1 MSRPGWLLST
11 TVCVSLLFQPSLTL
25 AQAHIFAPHSTQA
38 PGVDA
43 NGDAM
48 ARTHLRILAPS
59 EKRSQFGAATA
70 QPSELPPFRG
80 YLFETPASIA
90 CVYRLVDSPVPGCN
104 PNLTTQNP
112 TSGSRAIAIVD
123 AFDDPTAEADLA
135 VFSKQFGLPT
145 ADFHVVYAQGSE
157 PKQDPTGGW
166 EIEESLDIEWAHA
179 MAPNA
184 RIYLVEAANNSF
196 ANLFNAVITA
206 ANLVKGAGGGEVSMS
221 WGGGEF
227 NGEAAY
233 DGVFTTPGVVYV
245 ASTGDAP
252 GTEYPSVS
260 PNVVAAGGTTLSRD
274 INTGALILENTWQDA
289 GGGDALAEPIPPFQ
303 KTVKSVVG
311 ARRGTPDIS
320 FDANPNSGVWLY
332 DNNAVLGAGW
342 YVVGGTS
349 VSAPSLAGIIN
360 AAGSFAPSSQAE
372 NAMLYSGRGKAFNNI
387 NYGNCGLYLGTFA
400 SGGYDLCT
408 GLGSPKTLKG
418 K

>member
-1 MSRPGWLLST
+1 LIT
-11 TVCVSLLFQPSLTL
+11 ICASLLFHSSHAF

-38 PGVDA
+38 PGLDT
-43 NGDAM
+43 NGNPM

-59 EKRSQFGAATA
+59 SSRSHFGSATA
-70 QPSELPPFRG
+70 QPSELPPFSG

-90 CVYRLVDSPVPGCN
+90 CVYRLVDARVHGCN
-104 PNLTTQNP
+104 PNLTTVNP
-112 TSGSRAIAIVD
+112 TGGSRAIAIVD

-184 RIYLVEAANNSF
+184 RIYLVEAASNSF
-196 ANLFNAVITA
+196 TNLFSAVLTA

-227 NGEAAY
+227 QTERNY
-233 DGVFTTPGVVYV
+233 DALFTTPGVVYV

-289 GGGDALAEPIPPFQ
+289 GGGPSLAEPIPPFQ

-311 ARRGTPDIS
+311 NTRGTPDIS
-320 FDANPNSGVWLY
+320 FDANPNSGVWIY

-349 VSAPSLAGIIN
+349 VSAPSLAGILN
-360 AAGSFAPSSQAE
+360 AAGSFAPSSAAE
-372 NAMLYSGRGKAFNNI
+372 NAMLYTGRGKAFNNI

-408 GLGSPKTLKG
+408 GLGSPKTLRG

>member
-1 MSRPGWLLST
+1 MSRPGWLLSM
-11 TVCVSLLFQPSLTL
+11 TVCALLLFHPSSSL
-25 AQAHIFAPHSTQA
+25 AQAHIFAPRSTQA
-38 PGVDA
+38 PGLDS
-43 NGDAM
+43 NGAPL
-48 ARTHLRILAPS
+48 ARTHLRVLAPS
-59 EKRSQFGAATA
+59 DKRSHFGSATA
-70 QPSELPPFRG
+70 QPSELPPFSG

-90 CVYRLVDSPVPGCN
+90 CVYRLVDSRVPGCN

-112 TSGSRAIAIVD
+112 TGGSRAIALVD
-123 AFDDPTAEADLA
+123 AYDDPTAEADLA

-145 ADFHVVYAQGSE
+145 ADFHVIYAQGSE
-157 PKQDPTGGW
+157 PRQDPTGGW

-196 ANLFNAVITA
+196 TNLFSAVITA

-227 NGEAAY
+227 QGEAAY
-233 DGVFTTPGVVYV
+233 DALFTTPGVVYV

-274 INTGALILENTWQDA
+274 INTGSLILENTWQDA
-289 GGGDALAEPIPPFQ
+289 GGGPALAEPRPPFQ
-303 KTVKSVVG
+303 KNVRSVVG
-311 ARRGTPDIS
+311 STRGTPDIS
-320 FDANPNSGVWLY
+320 FDANPNSGVWVY
-332 DNNAVLGAGW
+332 SNNAALGAGW
-342 YVVGGTS
+342 YVIGGTS

-360 AAGSFAPSSQAE
+360 AAGSFAASSQAE
-372 NAMLYSGRGKAFNNI
+372 NAMLYTGRGKAFNNI

-408 GLGSPKTLKG
+408 GLGSPRTLRG

>member
-1 MSRPGWLLST
+1 MSRPGRILSMN
-11 TVCVSLLFQPSLTL
+11 VCASLLFLPSLSF
-25 AQAHIFAPHSTQA
+25 AQAHIFAPRSTQV
-38 PGVDA
+38 PGLDS
-43 NGDAM
+43 NGNPM
-48 ARTHLRILAPS
+48 ARTHLRVLAPS
-59 EKRSQFGAATA
+59 DSRSHFGPANA
-70 QPSELPPFRG
+70 QSNELPPFPG

-90 CVYRLVDSPVPGCN
+90 CVYRLVDSRVPGCN
-104 PNLTTQNP
+104 PNLTTANP
-112 TSGSRAIAIVD
+112 TGGSRAIAIVD

-135 VFSKQFGLPT
+135 VFSNQFGLPT

-157 PKQDPTGGW
+157 PKQDPSGGW

-196 ANLFNAVITA
+196 SNLFSAVLTA

-233 DGVFTTPGVVYV
+233 DALFATPGVVYV

-274 INTGALILENTWQDA
+274 INTGSLIIENTWQDA
-289 GGGDALAEPIPPFQ
+289 GGGPSLAEPIPSFQ

-311 ARRGTPDIS
+311 TTRGTPDIS
-320 FDANPNSGVWLY
+320 FDANPNSGVWIY
-332 DNNAVLGAGW
+332 DSNAVLGAGW

-349 VSAPSLAGIIN
+349 VSAPSVAGILN
-360 AAGSFAPSSQAE
+360 AAGSFAQSSAAE
-372 NAMLYSGRGKAFNNI
+372 NAMLYNGKGKAFNNI
-387 NYGNCGLYLGTFA
+387 NYGNCGLYLGRFA